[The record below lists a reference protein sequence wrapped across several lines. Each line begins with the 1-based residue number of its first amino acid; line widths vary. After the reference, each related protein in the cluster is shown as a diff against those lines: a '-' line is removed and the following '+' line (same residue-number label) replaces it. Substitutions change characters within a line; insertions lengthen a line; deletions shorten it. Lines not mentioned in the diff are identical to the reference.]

1 MKICPVCGATVFD
14 DMDVCYGC
22 MHRFGEDSATDANN
36 AHLGEMKK
44 ANKRANPEG
53 NDALRE
59 KDNFG
64 ETGDSGDLCAFEDLG
79 GPVASG
85 RFEALEK
92 SSDSSSPGGS
102 DGLSNPDGSDDSSS
116 NYPRGLSVEFP
127 VETAD
132 RVDANKTNVGFL
144 AESFA
149 STPVEVSVKVFSD
162 ANSAARC
169 MSWLL
174 LPASSDRCPYRHQ
187 EACCRPR

>member
-22 MHRFGEDSATDANN
+22 MHRFGEDSATDAND
-36 AHLGEMKK
+36 AHLGDRGKT
-44 ANKRANPEG
+44 NKRANSEG
-53 NDALRE
+53 NDTLHE
-59 KDNFG
+59 KGNFD
-64 ETGDSGDLCAFEDLG
+64 EAGDSGDLCAFEDLG
-79 GPVASG
+79 GSAASG
-85 RFEALEK
+85 CFKALEN
-92 SSDSSSPGGS
+92 SSDPSSPGGS
-102 DGLSNPDGSDDSSS
+102 DSLSSSGNSGDSPS
-116 NYPRGLSVEFP
+116 NYPRRLSVELSA
-127 VETAD
+127 ETAG
-132 RVDANKTNVGFL
+132 KTNVGFL

>member
-22 MHRFGEDSATDANN
+22 MNRFGEDSATDANN
-36 AHLGEMKK
+36 VRLGELEK

-59 KDNFG
+59 KGNFDEAG
-64 ETGDSGDLCAFEDLG
+64 NPGGLCVFGDLG
-79 GPVASG
+79 GSVASN
-85 RFEALEK
+85 RFEAFEN
-92 SSDSSSPGGS
+92 SNDSGNPGSP
-102 DGLSNPDGSDDSSS
+102 DDSSS
-116 NYPRGLSVEFP
+116 NYSRGLSVKLSA
-127 VETAD
+127 ETAD
-132 RVDANKTNVGFL
+132 KANVGL
-144 AESFA
+144 PAESFA

-162 ANSAARC
+162 ANSADHC

-187 EACCRPR
+187 EACCRPQ